1 LGREAKAVMGVTE
14 FQIEGSFNG
23 GGRGYVLAR
32 VLDPAAQVVIAD
44 GTTLGGCPVERWF
57 DMPRPL
63 DAEGR
68 QRKDLFG
75 FRLMHSADL
84 ARLKTG
90 DRVVLT

>member
-1 LGREAKAVMGVTE
+1 MGVTE

-32 VLDPAAQVVIAD
+32 VLDPTAKVVMSS
-44 GTTLGGCPVERWF
+44 GPTLGGCSVERWY
-57 DMPRPL
+57 DMPRAL
-63 DAEGR
+63 DDAGR
-68 QRKDLFG
+68 PRTDLFG

>member
-1 LGREAKAVMGVTE
+1 MGGIE

-32 VLDPAAQVVIAD
+32 VLDPTAQFVLAPE
-44 GTTLGGCPVERWF
+44 TTLGGCSVERWH
-57 DMPRPL
+57 DMPRAL
-63 DAEGR
+63 DADGR
-68 QRKDLFG
+68 RRTDLFG
-75 FRLMHSADL
+75 FCLKHSADL